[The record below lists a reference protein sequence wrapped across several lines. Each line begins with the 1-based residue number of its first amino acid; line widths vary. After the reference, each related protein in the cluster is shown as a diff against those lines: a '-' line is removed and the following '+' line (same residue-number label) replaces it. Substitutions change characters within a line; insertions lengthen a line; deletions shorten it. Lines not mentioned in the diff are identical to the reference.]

1 MFENRSDAG
10 RRLAARLLRYRDRD
24 PVVLALPRGG
34 VPVAYEV
41 ARALRA
47 PLDVLVV
54 RKIGAPEDEEVGVGA
69 VAEGGAVYLSG
80 ALFDV
85 PGATAAWL
93 ETATRRQAAEVTR
106 RVRAYRGGRA
116 PLDVAGRTVIVV
128 DDGLATGVTARAA
141 LRALGQRSPGATVL
155 AVPVG
160 AADAVTAI
168 GAECNEVVC
177 LESPARFRAVALA
190 YADFEQTSDEEVV
203 ALLARAAAEHATG
216 RAAPKAGT

>member
-10 RRLAARLLRYRDRD
+10 RRLAARLLPYRDRD

-41 ARALRA
+41 ARVLRA

-54 RKIGAPEDEEVGVGA
+54 RKIGAPDDEEVGVGA
-69 VAEGGAVYLSG
+69 VAEGDALYLSA

-93 ETATRRQAAEVTR
+93 DAATRRQAAEVTR
-106 RVRAYRGGRA
+106 RVRAYRGDRP
-116 PLDVAGRTVIVV
+116 PLDVAGRAVVVV

-141 LRALGQRSPGATVL
+141 LRALRQRSPGSIVL

-160 AADAVTAI
+160 AVDAVAAI
-168 GAECNEVVC
+168 RAECDEVVC
-177 LESPARFRAVALA
+177 LATPTPFRAVALA
-190 YADFEQTSDEEVV
+190 YADFAQTSDAEVV
-203 ALLARAAAEHATG
+203 DLLARAAAE
-216 RAAPKAGT
+216 RAAAGPGR